1 MPEPIKAFTVR
12 EACTV
17 LASLRTFQIIRNC
30 ERPGFRKDVTFDA
43 TTICDLEH
51 FENVEPL
58 SVEEIDELCERIT
71 IDWLPEIEKAGNVCR
86 EISGR
91 HHRRGASLQR

>member
-1 MPEPIKAFTVR
+1 MPEPTKAFTAR

-43 TTICDLEH
+43 TTICDMEH

-58 SVEEIDELCERIT
+58 SVEEIDALCERIT
-71 IDWLPEIEKAGNVCR
+71 IDWLPEIEKAGNV
-86 EISGR
+86 
-91 HHRRGASLQR
+91 

>member
-1 MPEPIKAFTVR
+1 MPEPIKAFTAR

-43 TTICDLEH
+43 TTICDLE
-51 FENVEPL
+51 E
-58 SVEEIDELCERIT
+58 SR
-71 IDWLPEIEKAGNVCR
+71 
-86 EISGR
+86 
-91 HHRRGASLQR
+91 

>member
-1 MPEPIKAFTVR
+1 MPEPTKAFTAR

-43 TTICDLEH
+43 SLMKEGKNVLKLTIPAGGLTSGIIYDYLRLE
-51 FENVEPL
+51 V
-58 SVEEIDELCERIT
+58 D
-71 IDWLPEIEKAGNVCR
+71 DK
-86 EISGR
+86 
-91 HHRRGASLQR
+91 